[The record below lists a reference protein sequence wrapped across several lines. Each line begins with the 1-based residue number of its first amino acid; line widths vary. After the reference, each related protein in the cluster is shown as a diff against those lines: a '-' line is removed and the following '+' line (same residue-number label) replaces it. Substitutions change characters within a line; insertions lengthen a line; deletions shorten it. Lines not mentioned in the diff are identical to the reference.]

1 MTAISTAVGLERRS
15 RVSGYRI
22 KKGFFNDTTPNLPQ
36 IIAVFGEA
44 NYGNQGTLDIT
55 KREVTSAQEAGE
67 IYGFGSPIHQIMR
80 ILRPI
85 NSNGVGGIPT
95 VVFPQESDP
104 SASVASF
111 MWTITGT
118 ATDNAT
124 HTLIINGRSSVD
136 FQTYSYN
143 IVKGDTPT
151 EIAAKI
157 RDAVN
162 SVLGSPVAAT
172 SGASAGEV
180 MFAAKWTGST
190 GNKVNIAIDN
200 MGSDVG
206 VSYSETNITSGA
218 GDVDLAPSFSQFD
231 SDWYTCVINPYD
243 DKLTEFEQFNGVPTG
258 ANPTGRYNA
267 INFKPFMS
275 FFGSV
280 DDDKDN
286 IAAITDDS
294 DRVEQVTNVICPA
307 PNSKGFEWEAAS
319 NVVRLFARVMQD
331 TPQLTVNN
339 MSYPDMPTPIDGVI
353 GDMADYN
360 NRDFLIKKGSS
371 TVILENG
378 SYKIQDLVTTYH
390 PSGETPL
397 QYAYCRN
404 LNLDWNIKDGYS
416 ILENQTVKDHVI
428 IGDNQ
433 VSDAEKT
440 IKPKQWKAVLV
451 DYFNDLAERALIRE
465 PQFSVE
471 NLQVQRGDTN
481 PDRFETFFRY
491 KRTGIARIESTDVE
505 AGF

>member
-44 NYGNQGTLDIT
+44 NDANQGTLDIT
-55 KREVTSAQEAGE
+55 KKEVTSAQEAGE
-67 IYGFGSPIHQIMR
+67 LYGFGSPIHQIMR

-85 NSNGVGGIPT
+85 NSDGVGGIPT
-95 VVFPQESDP
+95 VVFPQASD
-104 SASVASF
+104 AAAVATERA
-111 MWTITGT
+111 WTVTGT
-118 ATDNAT
+118 ATENAT
-124 HTLIINGRSSVD
+124 HTLIINGRSSLD
-136 FQTYSYN
+136 FQTYSYS
-143 IVKGDTPT
+143 VVQGDTPT
-151 EIAAKI
+151 QIASKI
-157 RDAVN
+157 SDAVN
-162 SVLGSPVAAT
+162 SVLGSPVSASSALGVVTFTTKWKGAT
-172 SGASAGEV
+172 SAQ
-180 MFAAKWTGST
+180 T
-190 GNKVNIAIDN
+190 NIRIDN
-200 MGSDVG
+200 LGSDAG
-206 VSYSETNITSGA
+206 VTYSETTSIDGS
-218 GDVDLAPSFSQFD
+218 GSVDLAQSFSQFG
-231 SDWYTCVINPYD
+231 SVWYTSVINPYS

-267 INFKPFMS
+267 IEFKPFMS
-275 FFGSV
+275 FFGTLEA
-280 DDDKDN
+280 DKDN
-286 IAAITDDS
+286 IATITDAAA
-294 DRVEQVTNVICPA
+294 RVDQVTNVICPA

-339 MSYPDMPTPIDGVI
+339 MPYADMPTPIDGVI
-353 GDMADYN
+353 GDMSDYN
-360 NRDFLIKKGSS
+360 NRDFLVKKGSS
-371 TVILENG
+371 TVTLENG
-378 SYKIQDLVTTYH
+378 AYRIQDLVTTYH

-397 QYAYCRN
+397 QYAYSRN

-416 ILENQTVKDHVI
+416 ILESQNVKDHVI

-440 IKPKQWKAVLV
+440 VKPRQWKAVLV
-451 DYFNDLAERALIRE
+451 DYFSDLAERALIRE
-465 PQFSVE
+465 PQFSVGT
-471 NLQVQRGDTN
+471 LQVQRGETN